1 MGNICCREL
10 NKVEK
15 QKRKEVSMSV
25 VAGLSIKEDSLEI
38 VRLTVKL
45 TLLGSAQQMLEI
57 LEDYEWKYQNQKPI
71 EDYNRW
77 WYIQANLRCPCQFAC
92 F

>member
-1 MGNICCREL
+1 
-10 NKVEK
+10 
-15 QKRKEVSMSV
+15 MSV
-25 VAGLSIKEDSLEI
+25 VAGLSNIMHSLEI

-57 LEDYEWKYQNQKPI
+57 IEDFEYKSQNRVKI

-77 WYIQANLRCPCQFAC
+77 WYVQANLRCPCQFAC
-92 F
+92 FRC